1 MRTVVQGGTVVTAA
15 GAGPADVLVEDE
27 RVVAVA
33 ATGSELSRVTGRDE
47 VGHVGFYE
55 IGISELDVS
64 VVEGTAKCLDGI
76 MHALC

>member
-1 MRTVVQGGTVVTAA
+1 MRGVVSFVVSTRDTQRARRRC
-15 GAGPADVLVEDE
+15 LV
-27 RVVAVA
+27 RSNP
-33 ATGSELSRVTGRDE
+33 GSELSRVTGRDE